1 MPYQEGPASEDTR
14 VYTISCEGELSFI
27 EAGQDPSM
35 WLAISVPILVP
46 LLFWWTTLSLFAGFL
61 LIRTHRA
68 AISADGWGLV
78 ASPSWQWNSSGR
90 GGASNELIYSG
101 VM

>member
-1 MPYQEGPASEDTR
+1 MPLIKERKERILFCRHKNMPYQEGPASEDTR

-46 LLFWWTTLSLFAGFL
+46 LLFWWTTLSLAGFL
-61 LIRTHRA
+61 LIRTHRV
-68 AISADGWGLV
+68 AISADGW
-78 ASPSWQWNSSGR
+78 SSGFPQLTV
-90 GGASNELIYSG
+90 E
-101 VM
+101 

>member
-46 LLFWWTTLSLFAGFL
+46 LLFWWTTLSLAGFL
-61 LIRTHRA
+61 LIRTHRV
-68 AISADGWGLV
+68 AISADGW
-78 ASPSWQWNSSGR
+78 SSGFPQLTV
-90 GGASNELIYSG
+90 E
-101 VM
+101 